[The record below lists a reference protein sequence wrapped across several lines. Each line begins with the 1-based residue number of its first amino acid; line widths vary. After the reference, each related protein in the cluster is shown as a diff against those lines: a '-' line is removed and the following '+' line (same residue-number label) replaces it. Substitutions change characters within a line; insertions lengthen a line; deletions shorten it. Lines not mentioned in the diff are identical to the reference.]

1 MRGKTARIGGGDGQF
16 HRRLARVV
24 EMLPRFQL
32 QRAVGGDLKTR
43 VAHLITM
50 RVAAVGVGGGQL
62 ADRRAVLALGN
73 QAGGK
78 RNIRRRMILRRAV
91 RDGGSRHTLRV
102 LVMRGVVVVGRL
114 HRDFRA
120 LLRGGEG
127 KRLRGRAR
135 DGLAVGEPLITHVG
149 RHTISVADLGG

>member
-1 MRGKTARIGGGDGQF
+1 MQ
-16 HRRLARVV
+16 
-24 EMLPRFQL
+24 PRFQL

-50 RVAAVGVGGGQL
+50 RVARIGVCGRQF
-62 ADRRAVLALGN
+62 ADARTVFALGDGRRGKGDVRRRVVLRRQTAYRCRRRA
-73 QAGGK
+73 
-78 RNIRRRMILRRAV
+78 
-91 RDGGSRHTLRV
+91 LRV